1 MDTVFARSRKT
12 YYSACSKSKRF
23 LSLKTIEDS
32 GRQFLIEKIIH
43 GVEFSNPFANSIEK
57 NPEIVDTAEKNYKI
71 SRRVYQSLFV
81 DVADIFIEYIHSLDA
96 DEVQQLD
103 DDLKANEYGAKSL
116 LEIENAYEML
126 TNFQM
131 FYYFNGRLPLTIDLL
146 IVPDGETPGS
156 TEKINLKL
164 LYEMF
169 KDKFSWVSFHLVFFC
184 TWNIFW
190 ASSFYTKT

>member
-1 MDTVFARSRKT
+1 MQQ
-12 YYSACSKSKRF
+12 SKRF

-32 GRQFLIEKIIH
+32 HRQFLIEKIIH

-96 DEVQQLD
+96 DEIQQLD

-126 TNFQM
+126 TTFQM
-131 FYYFNGRLPLTIDLL
+131 FYYFNGRLPLTNGLL
-146 IVPDGETPGS
+146 IVPDGETPDG
-156 TEKINLKL
+156 TEKKNLKL
-164 LYEMF
+164 LYQMF
-169 KDKFSWVSFHLVFFC
+169 KDKFSRVSFYLVFFC

>member
-1 MDTVFARSRKT
+1 M
-12 YYSACSKSKRF
+12 
-23 LSLKTIEDS
+23 
-32 GRQFLIEKIIH
+32 
-43 GVEFSNPFANSIEK
+43 
-57 NPEIVDTAEKNYKI
+57 
-71 SRRVYQSLFV
+71 
-81 DVADIFIEYIHSLDA
+81 
-96 DEVQQLD
+96 
-103 DDLKANEYGAKSL
+103 

-146 IVPDGETPGS
+146 IVPDEETPGS

-169 KDKFSWVSFHLVFFC
+169 KDKFSRVSFHLVFFC

>member
-1 MDTVFARSRKT
+1 MDRVFARSGKT

-23 LSLKTIEDS
+23 LSLKTIEYS
-32 GRQFLIEKIIH
+32 HRQFLIEKIIH

-96 DEVQQLD
+96 DEIQQLD

-126 TNFQM
+126 TTFQM
-131 FYYFNGRLPLTIDLL
+131 FYYFNGRLPLTNGLL
-146 IVPDGETPGS
+146 IVPDGETPDG
-156 TEKINLKL
+156 TEKKNLKL
-164 LYEMF
+164 LYQMF
-169 KDKFSWVSFHLVFFC
+169 KDKFSRVSFYLVFFC

>member
-1 MDTVFARSRKT
+1 MDRVFARSGKT

-32 GRQFLIEKIIH
+32 HRQFLIEKIIH

-96 DEVQQLD
+96 DEIQQLD

-126 TNFQM
+126 TTFQM
-131 FYYFNGRLPLTIDLL
+131 FYYFNGRLPLTNGLL
-146 IVPDGETPGS
+146 IVPDGETPDG
-156 TEKINLKL
+156 KKKKNLKL
-164 LYEMF
+164 LYQMF
-169 KDKFSWVSFHLVFFC
+169 KDKFSRVSFYLVFFC

>member
-1 MDTVFARSRKT
+1 M
-12 YYSACSKSKRF
+12 
-23 LSLKTIEDS
+23 
-32 GRQFLIEKIIH
+32 
-43 GVEFSNPFANSIEK
+43 
-57 NPEIVDTAEKNYKI
+57 
-71 SRRVYQSLFV
+71 YQSLFV

>member
-1 MDTVFARSRKT
+1 MDRVFARSGKT

-32 GRQFLIEKIIH
+32 HRQFLIEKIIH
-43 GVEFSNPFANSIEK
+43 EVEFSNPFANSIEK

-96 DEVQQLD
+96 DEIQQLD

-126 TNFQM
+126 TTFQM
-131 FYYFNGRLPLTIDLL
+131 FYYFNGRLPLTNGLL
-146 IVPDGETPGS
+146 IVPDGETPDG
-156 TEKINLKL
+156 TEKKNLKL
-164 LYEMF
+164 LYQMF
-169 KDKFSWVSFHLVFFC
+169 KDKFSRVSFYLVFFC